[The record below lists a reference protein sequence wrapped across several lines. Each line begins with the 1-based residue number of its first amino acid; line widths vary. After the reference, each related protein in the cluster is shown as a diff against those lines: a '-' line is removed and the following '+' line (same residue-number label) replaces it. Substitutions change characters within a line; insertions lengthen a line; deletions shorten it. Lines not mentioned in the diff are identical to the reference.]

1 MVPAKIQAYYTNQNN
16 VYYTNTYK
24 TTQPAHNLANE
35 IITHDDLPP
44 CPSLDKEKRP
54 VMGA

>member
-24 TTQPAHNLANE
+24 TTQLAHNLANE

-44 CPSLDKEKRP
+44 CPSLDKERDR
-54 VMGA
+54 